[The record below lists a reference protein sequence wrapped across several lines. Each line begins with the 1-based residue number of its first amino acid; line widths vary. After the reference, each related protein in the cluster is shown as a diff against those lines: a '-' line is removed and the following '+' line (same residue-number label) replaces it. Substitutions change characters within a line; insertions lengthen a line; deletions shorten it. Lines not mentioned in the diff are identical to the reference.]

1 MINLMTKKNTLEPQ
15 ASAIKHLIFRAS
27 LNQLIRHFFESRN
40 VLEVETPILSF
51 AGNPDP
57 ALLSFST
64 QYHGPGDKYNKLFY
78 LNTSPEFC
86 MKRLLASGSGAIY
99 ALCKVFRDGEC
110 GARHNPEFTLLEWY
124 QPNYTLE
131 DLMNE
136 TIDLIQY
143 LYSKLYHKIHLDP
156 HPLSVKKIKYRDL
169 FLQMLKLDPMT
180 ASTHTLQSCV
190 IKHHLNLNF
199 TPEDRDEWLDLII
212 SHIIEPRLNPNE
224 LTLLYH
230 YPASQA
236 SLAQTKMESGF
247 LVGERVEI
255 YWQGLELANG
265 FHELTNP
272 IEQRTRFEQNNRS
285 RVKKGEIPVKIDEAF
300 LNALPLLPDCSGI
313 AVGIDRVIMC
323 LLGITNIAE
332 VLSFDFNHA

>member
-1 MINLMTKKNTLEPQ
+1 MPRMTGKTPANPQ
-15 ASAIKHLIFRAS
+15 TSAIKHLYFRAT
-27 LNQLIRHFFESRN
+27 LYKLIRQFFEARN
-40 VLEVETPILSF
+40 VLEVETPIISF

-64 QYHGPGDKYNKLFY
+64 QYHGPGSRFNQLFY

-86 MKRLLASGSGAIY
+86 MKRLLAAGSGPIY
-99 ALCKVFRDGEC
+99 SLCKVFRDGEC
-110 GARHNPEFTLLEWY
+110 GARHNPEFTMLEWY
-124 QPNYTLE
+124 QPSYSLE
-131 DLMNE
+131 ALMDE

-143 LYSKLYHKIHLDP
+143 LYANLYHTIQLNPLPVRKIT
-156 HPLSVKKIKYRDL
+156 YRDL
-169 FLQMLKLDPMT
+169 FLLMLQLDPMT
-180 ASTHTLQSCV
+180 ASTQMLQNCANH
-190 IKHHLNLNF
+190 HHLDLNF
-199 TPEDRDEWLDLII
+199 IPKDKDEWLDLII
-212 SHIIEPRLNPNE
+212 SHIIEPRLNPSE
-224 LTLLYH
+224 LTLVYH

-236 SLAQTKMESGF
+236 SLAQTKIESGF

-272 IEQRTRFEQNNRS
+272 TEQRARFEQNNHARIQ
-285 RVKKGEIPVKIDEAF
+285 RGANAVRIDEAF
-300 LNALPLLPDCSGI
+300 LETLSYLPDCSGI

-323 LLGITNIAE
+323 LLGVTNIAE